1 MVSLL
6 SRIFIPD
13 AEQYD
18 RPEVRRRYGVLCGAF
33 GIFLNVLLFGGKFF
47 AGVITGSVAITADAF
62 NNLSD
67 AGSSLITLAG
77 FKLAGM
83 KPDREHPFGHG
94 RSEYV
99 AGLIV
104 SVLIILM
111 GFELVRSSWTK
122 IREPERIETGT
133 AAIVILLLSILI
145 KIYMA
150 IYNYRISRKI
160 QSTAMRA
167 TAIDSL
173 SDSVATTVVLLAM
186 CVMSVTGIN
195 IDGYCGMAVA
205 FFILWAGYQAAKDT
219 MSPLLGVKPDA
230 DFILQI
236 EEIVRKYDMVVGTHD
251 LIVHD
256 YGPGKTMISLHV
268 EVPGDQDIF
277 RLHDMV
283 DNIEMELEEQ
293 LHCNC
298 VIHMDPIESNNEIV
312 VEMRKKVAELVTEI
326 DTRLSIHDFRMV
338 PGKTHTNLIYDVVLP
353 QEFQMSDEEI
363 EKLIQEKV
371 REKYPTC
378 YSVIKVEKAY
388 I

>member
-1 MVSLL
+1 MITLL
-6 SRIFIPD
+6 SKALIRHAD
-13 AEQYD
+13 QYD
-18 RPEVRRRYGVLCGAF
+18 DPNVRRAYGVLCGGF
-33 GIFLNVLLFGGKFF
+33 GIFLNILLFGSKFF
-47 AGVITGSVAITADAF
+47 AGVLTGSVAITADAF

-77 FKLAGM
+77 FKFAGM
-83 KPDREHPFGHG
+83 KPDSEHPFGHG

-99 AGLIV
+99 AGMIV
-104 SVLIILM
+104 AILIILM
-111 GFELVRSSWTK
+111 GFELARSSFEK
-122 IREPERIETGT
+122 IWNPEPVETGML
-133 AAIVILLLSILI
+133 AVVILLASILV

-150 IYNYRISRKI
+150 IYNYTISKKI

-173 SDSVATTVVLLAM
+173 SDSVATTVVLIAM
-186 CVMSVTGIN
+186 VIMQITGIN
-195 IDGYCGMAVA
+195 VDGYCGLVVA
-205 FFILWAGYQAAKDT
+205 LFILWAGYQAAKDT

-230 DFILQI
+230 DFISQI
-236 EEIVRKYDMVVGTHD
+236 EDIVHRHDMVVGIHD

-256 YGPGKTMISLHV
+256 YGPGRAMISLHV

-277 RLHDMV
+277 KIHDMV
-283 DNIEMELEEQ
+283 DNVEMELEQ
-293 LHCNC
+293 KLHCNC

-312 VEMRKKVAELVTEI
+312 VVMRKKVSDIVQEI
-326 DTRLSIHDFRMV
+326 DSRLSIHDFRMV

-353 QEFQMSDEEI
+353 QEFQMSDDEVAKMI
-363 EKLIQEKV
+363 REKV
-371 REKYPTC
+371 REKYPNY